1 MSFIGS
7 YLCVRAVSFYTGGFP
22 DELAVV
28 EGLEEYENTDY
39 IYLGAIIVVA
49 ILGIMFQL
57 KYRKGNDNDKEK
69 VKLVE
74 KKVEMTETKVQ
85 K

>member
-7 YLCVRAVSFYTGGFP
+7 YLCLRAVSFYLGGFP

-39 IYLGAIIVVA
+39 IYLGVIIFVA
-49 ILGIMFQL
+49 ILGIMFQF
-57 KYRKGNDNDKEK
+57 KYRKGYDKEEVK
-69 VKLVE
+69 VVE
-74 KKVEMTETKVQ
+74 KIEMTETIKT
-85 K
+85 KK